1 MLLTTICLVL
11 LFSSSLAFVPESGS
25 NRERLDGCSS
35 SSINAASLHFTKV
48 GQIKSHSGYIH
59 LASKSNV
66 SVLPHMVIRA
76 CSMLVDLKQLE
87 LFKKVENDHNR
98 NNLSVKRKSLQSGHY
113 DRVLQLMSNRCIST
127 LDRTVDVLEL
137 YFNSFSHGGDETHIA
152 EHKTNVLRAQMKF
165 ARTYRDVIGL
175 SQKDRRP
182 SLKDRNKPYSRRF
195 RNKKDLNSTMQ
206 QDWLGLRIRAS
217 EFNFDP
223 KWNDTS
229 NLTWANE
236 PWPPKDPRWDSEWWF
251 LKYMRGEWVTFPLL
265 PSIKYLPKKSDGSV
279 NFSLW
284 TTLRDEV
291 SQKVIDFERKN
302 RKERRRIARQAEKSD
317 QNGGFRFR
325 FLFRKKR
332 QIVMAVFA
340 IVALAS
346 FLFNQGSVDGIASRA
361 NSNVDATV
369 RLMDSENHRLAI
381 QEHSIQML
389 NKSMEIVR
397 DELTLTKLQL
407 SADEL
412 VEEVGVAL
420 EVFYTDVDRVLDG
433 LETLA
438 RGKLSPSLLKV
449 RDTMKHL
456 TEIQQKLEPH
466 GLRLGISKFEDI
478 YRQEAST
485 VVYSNGTMFNIVHL
499 DTYESANTF
508 DVFSFVPTPYSHSKK
523 SAFTVGTEDLL
534 LAINRDES
542 KFFTLTHQEYEEC
555 RSISG
560 NTKICPAQN
569 VVSRNLKSSCL
580 SSLFRGDF
588 DSASKLCSYNQAP
601 DRELITQLNGNEFI
615 VHSASER
622 TMIKYICRDGDD
634 EVSKTE
640 FISGSV
646 KLVVQPLCSAITP
659 SNEVTGQLAFAADLP
674 GFELRPLNISELL
687 STDGVL
693 FDTSYMEQL
702 VEYGQGVGADV
713 PVESVASQFKHF
725 HGTGLLSGVSKWF
738 SNTWKNFATY
748 IRMGIFGL
756 FAILFAYLFGPCC
769 ISRISNRCSSVAGH
783 QDTATPRTR
792 RKLSFSIPS
801 RSPFT
806 RLAQGRR
813 SILKG
818 RRVSTVSTKSALAL
832 AAAEAEANPATARR
846 FLQDLKSKNEGFNE
860 KHVLELSA
868 IMKAAAR
875 CKCDKDSCICDDTSI
890 NESSTFND

>member
-1 MLLTTICLVL
+1 M
-11 LFSSSLAFVPESGS
+11 PESGS
-25 NRERLDGCSS
+25 NTARLDKCTASS
-35 SSINAASLHFTKV
+35 VDPSSLHFMKV
-48 GQIKSHSGYIH
+48 GKIKSHSGFIH

-87 LFKKVENDHNR
+87 LFERVENAHKR
-98 NNLSVKRKSLQSGHY
+98 NKLSVKRKSLQAGHY
-113 DRVLQLMSNRCIST
+113 DRVMQLMSNKCIST

-137 YFNSFSHGGDETHIA
+137 YFNSFSHNGDETHIA

-175 SQKDRRP
+175 SQQDRRP
-182 SLKDRNKPYSRRF
+182 SLKDRNKTYSRRF
-195 RNKKDLNSTMQ
+195 RNKKDLNSTLK
-206 QDWLGLRIRAS
+206 QDWLGLRIKAS
-217 EFNFDP
+217 QFHFDP

-229 NLTWANE
+229 NLTWADE
-236 PWPPKDPRWDSEWWF
+236 PWPPQDPRYDSEWWF
-251 LKYMRGEWVTFPLL
+251 LKYMRGEWASFPLL
-265 PSIKYLPKKSDGSV
+265 PSIKYLPKNDDGSV

-291 SQKVIDFERKN
+291 SQKVIDFERKS

-325 FLFRKKR
+325 FLFRRKR

-361 NSNVDATV
+361 NSNTDATV
-369 RLMDSENHRLAI
+369 RLMDNANHRLAI

-412 VEEVGVAL
+412 IEEVGVAL
-420 EVFYTDVDRVLDG
+420 DVFYTDVDRVLDG

-449 RDTMKHL
+449 RDTMQHL
-456 TEIQQKLEPH
+456 TEIQQKIEPH
-466 GLRLGISKFEDI
+466 GLRLGIAKFEDI
-478 YRQEAST
+478 YRQETST

-499 DTYESANTF
+499 DTFESANTF
-508 DVFSFVPTPYSHSKK
+508 DVFSFIPTPYAHSKE
-523 SAFTVGTEDLL
+523 SAFTVGSEDLL

-542 KFFTLTHQEYEEC
+542 KFFTLTHREYEEC
-555 RSISG
+555 RTISG
-560 NTKICPAQN
+560 DTKICPSQN

-588 DSASKLCSYNQAP
+588 ESASKLCSYNQAP
-601 DRELITQLNGNEFI
+601 TRELITQLNGNEFI

-622 TMIKYICRDGDD
+622 TMVKFICRDGDN

-674 GFELRPLNISELL
+674 GFEIRPFNISEIL

-693 FDTSYMEQL
+693 FDTSNLEQL
-702 VEYGQGVGADV
+702 VEYGKGVGADV
-713 PVESVASQFKHF
+713 PVKSVASQFKHL
-725 HGTGLLSGVSKWF
+725 HGAGLLSGVSKWF
-738 SNTWKNFATY
+738 TNTWNNFANY
-748 IRMGIFGL
+748 IRMGIFIL

-769 ISRISNRCSSVAGH
+769 ISRLSSRCSSVAEP
-783 QDTATPRTR
+783 QDAATPRIR

-806 RLAQGRR
+806 RLNQGRR
-813 SILKG
+813 SILK
-818 RRVSTVSTKSALAL
+818 RRTSTVSTKSALAL
-832 AAAEAEANPATARR
+832 AAAEAEANPAKARR
-846 FLQDLKSKNEGFNE
+846 FLQDLKSKNSFNE
-860 KHVLELSA
+860 KHVLELST

-875 CKCDKDSCICDDTSI
+875 CKCDQDSCICDDTSI
-890 NESSTFND
+890 NESSTMID